1 MCFESYA
8 PSMIT
13 SNSSDMSSSH
23 ISVYSCQSNL
33 PYEGSSSCKSFRFF
47 RCRCFKTN
55 VQTITPPT
63 AKAIAN
69 STIPIMI
76 SKRGGGGRV
85 GLMRLGGGLGAGHS
99 FASVVLPVEESKQK
113 V

>member
-1 MCFESYA
+1 M
-8 PSMIT
+8 
-13 SNSSDMSSSH
+13 
-23 ISVYSCQSNL
+23 
-33 PYEGSSSCKSFRFF
+33 
-47 RCRCFKTN
+47 
-55 VQTITPPT
+55 QTITPPT